1 MVCRIYMPQGFAV
14 SAFIDGWQRIRAF
27 GKNATHAK
35 SRNVWRQCFKPAESL
50 HRNNMQ
56 LSEGFEKTLGVS
68 ESLRICFNLVFRQAF
83 KFL

>member
-1 MVCRIYMPQGFAV
+1 MSAAGLAV
-14 SAFIDGWQRIRAF
+14 AAFFVMKQRARAH
-27 GKNATHAK
+27 GKNATRAK
-35 SRNVWRQCFKPAESL
+35 SRNVWRQCFNPAESL

-68 ESLRICFNLVFRQAF
+68 ESLRVCFNLVFGQAF

>member
-1 MVCRIYMPQGFAV
+1 VCKICLPQGFVV
-14 SAFIDGWQRIRAF
+14 SAFIDVWQRIRAF

-35 SRNVWRQCFKPAESL
+35 SRNVWRQCFNPAESL

-68 ESLRICFNLVFRQAF
+68 ESLRVCFNLVFGQTF

>member
-1 MVCRIYMPQGFAV
+1 MCKICLPQGFAV
-14 SAFIDGWQRIRAF
+14 SFFFDVWQCVRVF

-35 SRNVWRQCFKPAESL
+35 SRNVWRQCFKPAELL

-68 ESLRICFNLVFRQAF
+68 ESLRVCFNLVFGQAF